1 MLAKI
6 KYVHGALSA
15 LAVALLLSGCTPA
28 GTRALWNGKK
38 SMDRGDLA
46 EALTQFKT
54 ATTLLA
60 TNATAWNY
68 LGVALQRAGRADE
81 AATAYQT
88 ALRLDRGLIEA
99 HFNLGG
105 LALEQNQPET
115 ARSELTAYTLRR
127 PNDPDGWLK
136 LGFAQLKAGGN
147 ILSAERSFS
156 AVLSLKAGEAEAY
169 NGLGVA
175 SLQAGK
181 PHDASQFF
189 AAARQLRPAFAPA
202 LLNLAT
208 VNWEYLHDRK
218 AALASYQAY
227 LALTPRPANY
237 AEVQAIVASLTQS
250 NATTAPAAPA
260 VGSKPPPPPQDQKP
274 KTAGGPPPQLAPTNE
289 ENHPSQPPPRLA
301 AGPPP
306 APTPAAAPVV
316 ITPVAT
322 QSVRV
327 QPEVKIVVVPETNRP
342 NRAATTVAAA
352 PNLAALPLPAQARP
366 LPAVSHRTTNP
377 ENLAH
382 PAKLANASETFALA
396 PAIKEAKPG
405 PQPDAKPVEAKPAP
419 VTQVAH
425 YAYRSPAKPVAGDRR
440 SAEGPFNLAR
450 LAEQDEK
457 WAEAEQYYEA
467 AAMADPA
474 WFQAQYNAASIA
486 HRLHDYARAL
496 PHYELA
502 LALQPDLGAR
512 YYFAVALKSAGYGLD
527 AAEELKKVL
536 AAQPDDIRA
545 HLALGNLYAQAL
557 HDVAQARQHYLR
569 VLELQPDHPQAS
581 DLRFWLSA
589 NAQ

>member
-175 SLQAGK
+175 S
-181 PHDASQFF
+181 
-189 AAARQLRPAFAPA
+189 RPAIAPGF
-202 LLNLAT
+202 
-208 VNWEYLHDRK
+208 R
-218 AALASYQAY
+218 
-227 LALTPRPANY
+227 
-237 AEVQAIVASLTQS
+237 
-250 NATTAPAAPA
+250 
-260 VGSKPPPPPQDQKP
+260 
-274 KTAGGPPPQLAPTNE
+274 
-289 ENHPSQPPPRLA
+289 
-301 AGPPP
+301 
-306 APTPAAAPVV
+306 
-316 ITPVAT
+316 
-322 QSVRV
+322 
-327 QPEVKIVVVPETNRP
+327 
-342 NRAATTVAAA
+342 
-352 PNLAALPLPAQARP
+352 ARP
-366 LPAVSHRTTNP
+366 TEPGHCQLGIFTRSQGRACQLPGLSGPH
-377 ENLAH
+377 
-382 PAKLANASETFALA
+382 A
-396 PAIKEAKPG
+396 PPG
-405 PQPDAKPVEAKPAP
+405 
-419 VTQVAH
+419 
-425 YAYRSPAKPVAGDRR
+425 
-440 SAEGPFNLAR
+440 
-450 LAEQDEK
+450 
-457 WAEAEQYYEA
+457 
-467 AAMADPA
+467 
-474 WFQAQYNAASIA
+474 
-486 HRLHDYARAL
+486 
-496 PHYELA
+496 EL
-502 LALQPDLGAR
+502 R
-512 YYFAVALKSAGYGLD
+512 
-527 AAEELKKVL
+527 
-536 AAQPDDIRA
+536 
-545 HLALGNLYAQAL
+545 
-557 HDVAQARQHYLR
+557 
-569 VLELQPDHPQAS
+569 
-581 DLRFWLSA
+581 
-589 NAQ
+589 